1 MFHPAML
8 LSAALL
14 AGLAGLRPA
23 AAADWPQWRGPTRDG
38 ISAETGWAA
47 AWPAGGPRQ
56 LWKFSAGTGCS
67 SVSVSQGRVY
77 TMGNRAETDT
87 VYALDEKTGAVLWQ
101 HSYAC
106 KLDPNL
112 FEGGPAATPTVDGD
126 RVYTLSRS
134 GHLFCLR
141 ADTGKVLWAKN
152 LTGDLGGKRPTW
164 GYAGSPIVL
173 ENRLILDVGASG
185 AATMA
190 LDKLTGQV
198 LWKNGQEPAGYGTLR
213 PFPCQG
219 QTGLASFN
227 GAGLAVR
234 AAQDGKALAFF
245 PWKTSYDVNAATP
258 IVAGDKI
265 FISSGYNRGAA
276 LLKISAGGL
285 KALWENKNMR
295 NHFNSCVL
303 WQGHL
308 YGFDESTLTCLD
320 FATGAARW
328 QQDGLGK
335 GALMLADGKLIIQ
348 AEKGDLVVAEA
359 APGAYRELARAKV
372 LGGRCWVVPV
382 LANGAVY
389 CKNNN
394 GELVRLDVSGK

>member
-1 MFHPAML
+1 MFNPALL

-14 AGLAGLRPA
+14 AVLAGVRPA

-38 ISAETGWAA
+38 ISAETNWSAV
-47 AWPAGGPRQ
+47 WPAGGPALR
-56 LWKFSAGTGCS
+56 WKFSAGTGCVA
-67 SVSVSQGRVY
+67 VSVSQGRVF
-77 TMGNRAETDT
+77 TLGNRAETDT
-87 VYALDEKTGAVLWQ
+87 VYALDEKTGAVRWQ

-106 KLDPNL
+106 PLAANM
-112 FEGGPAATPTVDGD
+112 FEGGPGATPTVDGE
-126 RVYTLSRS
+126 RVYTLSRA
-134 GHLFCLR
+134 GHLLCLR
-141 ADTGKVLWAKN
+141 ADTGQVLWSKK

-164 GYAGSPIVL
+164 GYAGSPLVL
-173 ENRLILDVGASG
+173 GKRLLLDVGAPG

-198 LWKNGQEPAGYGTLR
+198 LWKNGAEPAGYGTLTTFDFNGR
-213 PFPCQG
+213 TC
-219 QTGLASFN
+219 LAAFN

-234 AAQDGKALAFF
+234 DVNDGRGLARF

-276 LLKISAGGL
+276 LLQLGAGGL
-285 KALWENKNMR
+285 RALWEHKKMR

-308 YGFDESTLTCLD
+308 YGFDESTLTCLE
-320 FATGAARW
+320 FATGAVRW
-328 QQDGLGK
+328 QQEGLGK
-335 GALMLADGKLIIQ
+335 GALMLADGKLVIQ
-348 AEKGDLVVAEA
+348 AEQGHLVVAAA
-359 APGAYRELARAKV
+359 APAAYRELARAKV
-372 LGGRCWVVPV
+372 LSGRCWVVPV

-389 CKNNN
+389 CKNNA
-394 GELVRLDVSGK
+394 GELVCLDVSGK